1 MKDKLEIAR
10 KYIELPENF
19 DKGNILL
26 VSPPW
31 KKITYLDTKVKAA
44 TLHYPTLNLPT
55 IATPLLQK
63 GYNVKILD
71 LDLYDNPYPIL
82 EKTLKEF
89 DPILVGI
96 TCNTP
101 FFNEA
106 VKIANLVK
114 QHNKKTITVI
124 GGPHS
129 TTYPEEF
136 LEKDCFDYT
145 VIGEGDFVLS
155 DILDAK
161 NKIKSKKSL
170 TNIAFIEKNKIIKK
184 ENKTVENLDNLPIPA
199 WHLMEV
205 EKYKT
210 SYILS
215 KKNPAGPIETSRG
228 CPGNCSYCNKKI
240 FGWKF
245 RPKSP
250 ERVIKEMKFM
260 LDIGFKEIF
269 IEDDLFSK
277 DLVRAKKICDMIIEH
292 KLKFPWMLM
301 NGIRV
306 DSIDLELLQKFKK
319 AGCYRVSFGIE
330 SGNQQVLNDV
340 SKGITLDQIRNA
352 VKLTK
357 IAKIETF
364 GFFMLALPAD
374 TKKTMQQTIDFA
386 KELDLDVAKFAITIP
401 YPGTRLYQ
409 KYEEQGL
416 INTKDWSDYL
426 QHKSTTKVYQHPN
439 LDWET
444 IEYYY
449 KKSFR
454 EYYLRPSYIIKRFKK
469 SIREGTI
476 FKDMKA
482 FIQTEW

>member
-1 MKDKLEIAR
+1 MKNKLQIAR
-10 KYIELPENF
+10 KYIKLPEKF

-26 VSPPW
+26 VGPPW
-31 KKITYLDTKVKAA
+31 KKVTYLDTKVKVA
-44 TLHYPTLNLPT
+44 TLNYPSLSLPT
-55 IATPLLQK
+55 IATPLIQK

-71 LDLYDNPYPIL
+71 LDLYDSPYLVLQKTLNEFNPIL
-82 EKTLKEF
+82 
-89 DPILVGI
+89 IGI

-101 FFNEA
+101 FFKQA
-106 VKIANLVK
+106 IKIAEIIK
-114 QHNKKTITVI
+114 QYNKNIITVI

-129 TTYPEEF
+129 TIYPEEF
-136 LEKDCFDYT
+136 LNKGCFDYA
-145 VIGEGDFVLS
+145 ILGEGDFILL
-155 DILDAK
+155 DILK
-161 NKIKSKKSL
+161 VKKKIKSKDSL
-170 TNIAFIEKNKIIKK
+170 NNIAFIENNKIIKK
-184 ENKTVENLDNLPIPA
+184 EIKAIKNLDRLPIPS
-199 WHLMEV
+199 WHLMEI
-205 EKYKT
+205 EKYQS
-210 SYILS
+210 SYILT
-215 KKNPAGPIETSRG
+215 KKNPGGPIETSRG

-240 FGWKF
+240 FGWHF

-250 ERVIKEMKFM
+250 ERVLKEIEFM
-260 LDIGFKEIF
+260 LEIGFKELF

-277 DLVRAKKICDMIIEH
+277 DLSRAKKICDMIIEH
-292 KLKFPWMLM
+292 KLKFPWWLI

-306 DSIDLELLQKFKK
+306 DSLDLELLQKLKK

-340 SKGITLDQIRNA
+340 GKGITLEQIREA

-357 IAKIETF
+357 IAKIEAF
-364 GFFMLALPAD
+364 GFFMLALPLD
-374 TKKTMQQTIDFA
+374 TKETMQQTIDFS

-439 LDWET
+439 LDWKT

-454 EYYLRPSYIIKRFKK
+454 EYYLRPSYIFKRLKK
-469 SIREGTI
+469 NIREGTI
-476 FKDMKA
+476 FKDIKS